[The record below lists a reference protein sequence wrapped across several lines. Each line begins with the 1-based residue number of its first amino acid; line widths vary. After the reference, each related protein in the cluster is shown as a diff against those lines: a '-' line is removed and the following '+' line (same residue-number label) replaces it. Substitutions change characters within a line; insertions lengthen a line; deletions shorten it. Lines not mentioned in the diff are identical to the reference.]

1 MTRGPIGTEIE
12 AGPVPAWPR
21 LAGARGALALAG
33 LGLPALV
40 VVAPFL
46 GLPAGAATPS
56 ALSQFLLES
65 KEQPGYTV
73 SGHPTTLSTPSA
85 LLEGGLYNSGQKKNL
100 VSALKKAG
108 FVKAVE
114 ETISASADNEGFSL
128 VMQFK
133 NAAGAQAGA
142 TLFLRLATTDQAGT
156 KPFSV
161 VGVQG
166 AKGVTV
172 TGGAGGSANAY
183 WTAGDCAFGTGIYDD
198 TASSAK
204 AVAAPVQAGIKSQA
218 ARIGTTCP

>member
-1 MTRGPIGTEIE
+1 MT
-12 AGPVPAWPR
+12 
-21 LAGARGALALAG
+21 GACGALALVG
-33 LGLPALV
+33 LVLPVLV
-40 VVAPFL
+40 VAALFL
-46 GLPAGAATPS
+46 GLPASASTPS
-56 ALSQFLLES
+56 SLSQFLLKS

-73 SGHPTTLSTPSA
+73 GGRPATLSTPSA
-85 LLEGGLYNSGQKKNL
+85 LLEGGLYTSGQKKNL

-114 ETISASADNEGFSL
+114 ETISASANNEGFSL
-128 VMQFK
+128 VMQFQ
-133 NAAGAQAGA
+133 NAAGAQTGA
-142 TLFLRLATTDQAGT
+142 ALFLRLATTDQAGT

-161 VGVQG
+161 VGVQN

-198 TASSAK
+198 TAVSAK

-218 ARIGTTCP
+218 ARVGTTCP

>member
-1 MTRGPIGTEIE
+1 VLGGLTLP
-12 AGPVPAWPR
+12 
-21 LAGARGALALAG
+21 ALALG
-33 LGLPALV
+33 S
-40 VVAPFL
+40 
-46 GLPAGAATPS
+46 PAGAATSPS
-56 ALSQFLLES
+56 LSQFLLKS

-73 SGHPTTLSTPSA
+73 GGRPTTLSTPSA
-85 LLEGGLYNSGQKKNL
+85 LLEGGLYTTGQIKGV

-128 VMQFK
+128 VMEFK
-133 NAAGAQAGA
+133 NAAGAQTGA

-156 KPFSV
+156 KPFGV
-161 VGVQG
+161 AGVQG

-198 TASSAK
+198 TAMSAK

-218 ARIGTTCP
+218 ARVGTTCP